1 MSDTVL
7 EFNPFLPEVHSDPYP
22 AYAQLR
28 ELDPVHKGM
37 FPGVWI
43 LTRYA
48 DCLLILRDPRFSS
61 DSRKSELFELFREM
75 VGQQSPGLLEEN
87 RARSMLF
94 VDPPDH
100 TRLRTLVNKAFTPRV
115 VESLRPHMQDIVDEL
130 LTAVLEAGS
139 GTMDVVADLAY
150 PLPIRVI
157 CEMLGVPPEDREVFR
172 QWSSDLVVSL
182 DPIISVELFERANR
196 AAEAFTDYF
205 LGLIRDRRAH
215 PRSDLLSGLIQAED
229 EGRSLTEDELIS
241 TCILLLVA
249 GHETTVNLIGNGVL
263 SLLRHPQEMGQL
275 RAEPSLI
282 RTAVEELLR
291 YDAPV
296 QLTGRTVLEDMEIG
310 GRPIDKGH
318 QVVAVLGAANR
329 DPAQFPDPDRL
340 DLGRNDNRHLAFG
353 SGIHFCLGAPLAR
366 AEGQVAIA
374 TLLRRVPRIEL
385 ATEEELEWRETV
397 TLRGL
402 KSLPVRFGG

>member
-1 MSDTVL
+1 LELAELLGPDGQLVPGLVELALQIGHLRLHRPDPSLGLALHQVAIRHELLDDLPPVAEQALGEIHGVFGHSESPPAAVSGSSGPSPPMRAVHADVRSSLILGSPVHRGQPTVATLSSWMSDTVL

-48 DCLLILRDPRFSS
+48 DCLQILRDPRFSS

-100 TRLRTLVNKAFTPRV
+100 TRLRILVNKAFTPRV

-182 DPIISVELFERANR
+182 DP
-196 AAEAFTDYF
+196 D
-205 LGLIRDRRAH
+205 H
-215 PRSDLLSGLIQAED
+215 
-229 EGRSLTEDELIS
+229 
-241 TCILLLVA
+241 
-249 GHETTVNLIGNGVL
+249 
-263 SLLRHPQEMGQL
+263 
-275 RAEPSLI
+275 
-282 RTAVEELLR
+282 
-291 YDAPV
+291 
-296 QLTGRTVLEDMEIG
+296 
-310 GRPIDKGH
+310 
-318 QVVAVLGAANR
+318 
-329 DPAQFPDPDRL
+329 
-340 DLGRNDNRHLAFG
+340 LGRAVRTG
-353 SGIHFCLGAPLAR
+353 QSGG
-366 AEGQVAIA
+366 
-374 TLLRRVPRIEL
+374 
-385 ATEEELEWRETV
+385 
-397 TLRGL
+397 
-402 KSLPVRFGG
+402 